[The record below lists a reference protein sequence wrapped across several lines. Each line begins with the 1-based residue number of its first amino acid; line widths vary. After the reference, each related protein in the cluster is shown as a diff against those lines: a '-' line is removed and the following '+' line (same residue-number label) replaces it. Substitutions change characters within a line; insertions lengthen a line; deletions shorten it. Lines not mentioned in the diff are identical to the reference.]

1 MVTLDELAQRMW
13 SIREVKKKSEKVK
26 NLINKWTNKGDSLY
40 GKKGWAVNSVV

>member
-1 MVTLDELAQRMW
+1 MVTLDELAQIMR
-13 SIREVKKKSEKVK
+13 SIRELKKKSKKVK